1 MQCLTALSAQ
11 QCGDCLDDCLLKVKE
26 LYKPVPIRRQ
36 VKVYTTSCVIRYEN
50 YQLFN
55 STWFPASTSSGG
67 LDNVLGEGGFGCVYK
82 IYTVC
87 VLQNG
92 QTIAETARNSSQ
104 GVVEFKTEVNLVVK
118 VQHKNLVRLL
128 GYCVQ
133 EPERLLVYKYMGI
146 GSQQRNHLK
155 LPHDSLEV
163 YLHTC
168 NILDD
173 DDDTDDELYAYFFV

>member
-1 MQCLTALSAQ
+1 MLYSFY
-11 QCGDCLDDCLLKVKE
+11 LLEVST
-26 LYKPVPIRRQ
+26 RF
-36 VKVYTTSCVIRYEN
+36 T
-50 YQLFN
+50 LFLQ
-55 STWFPASTSSGG
+55 G
-67 LDNVLGEGGFGCVYK
+67 
-82 IYTVC
+82 

-92 QTIAETARNSSQ
+92 QTIAVKRLSRNSSQ
-104 GVVEFKTEVNLVVK
+104 GVVEFKTEVNLVAK

-133 EPERLLVYKYMGI
+133 EPERLLVYEYMGA
-146 GSQQRNHLK
+146 GSQQINHLK

-173 DDDTDDELYAYFFV
+173 DDSESLMTNYMHILLCMMTSMLMFLS